1 LGGPVASNGILL
13 VTDDRKRS
21 ADVPPLLAGNL
32 ACEVVDL
39 DAGPPPVP
47 NGHKAVIF
55 DVDLADHGIAQ
66 KLQAA
71 LARQRRDTIP
81 RIFLT
86 EAISHHARVQAAAFG
101 GSAVVERPIRL
112 QKLLL
117 AIFGPPPE
125 PEPVVVS
132 VGVAGA
138 AKAAASTLENMFGA
152 LTKDVP
158 LDLRAMT
165 EEGEMIDAAVI
176 QGEMTQWIAAVR
188 EYHSYT
194 YRHCMLVAG
203 VTAAFTQYLGI
214 GASCRKRLMRA
225 ALLHDIGKA
234 FISVSI
240 LDKPDK
246 LTDAEKLI
254 MRAHPRHGRK
264 FLEKHHG
271 AEAELIEI
279 VYRHH
284 ELLDGSGYPDGLKA
298 PEISDAVRLIT
309 ICDIYAA
316 LIEPRPYKKTCT
328 PAEAFAIMEDMAGK
342 LDGQLLSTFKP
353 VALSGL

>member
-1 LGGPVASNGILL
+1 MPNTAVLL

-21 ADVPPLLAGNL
+21 ADVPPLLAGSL
-32 ACEVVDL
+32 ACEVMDL
-39 DAGPPPVP
+39 YAGRPPVP
-47 NGHKAVIF
+47 KGHKAVLF
-55 DVDLADHGIAQ
+55 DVDLADHAVAL

-71 LARQRRDTIP
+71 LGRLRGDETP

-86 EAISHHARVQAAAFG
+86 EGLSHHARVQAAAFG
-101 GSAVVERPIRL
+101 GSAVIDRPLRL
-112 QKLLL
+112 PQLLL

-125 PEPVVVS
+125 PEPVIVS
-132 VGVAGA
+132 AEVAAA
-138 AKAAASTLENMFGA
+138 AKAAAGAVTNIFGA

-158 LDLRAMT
+158 IDLLAMT
-165 EEGEMIDAAVI
+165 EEGEMIDAAVM

-188 EYHSYT
+188 DHHSYT

-203 VTAAFTQYLGI
+203 VTAAFAQYLGI
-214 GASCRKRLMRA
+214 GPSCRRRLMRG

-234 FISVSI
+234 HISVAI

-246 LTDAEKLI
+246 LTDAERLI

-264 FLEKHHG
+264 FLEKHH
-271 AEAELIEI
+271 ATEAELIEI

-284 ELLDGSGYPDGLKA
+284 ELLDGSGYPEGLKA

-309 ICDIYAA
+309 ICDVYAA

-328 PAEAFAIMEDMAGK
+328 KSEAFAIMEEMTGK
-342 LDGQLLSTFKP
+342 LDGQLLSAFKP
-353 VALSGL
+353 LALAGL